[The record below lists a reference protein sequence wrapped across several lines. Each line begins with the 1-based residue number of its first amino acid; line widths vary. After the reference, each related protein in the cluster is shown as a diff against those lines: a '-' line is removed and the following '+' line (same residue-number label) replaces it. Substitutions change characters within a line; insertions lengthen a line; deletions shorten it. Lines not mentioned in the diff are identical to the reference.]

1 MHVVPRPG
9 WYRPATPRTLGTLA
23 VVFGV
28 VVASIS
34 ALSALNAINGGGGQD
49 DDPYP
54 AAAVAAFTAATRSA
68 TVGTSLILI
77 AMSATLVMIGGGLR
91 RYERWAG
98 RAAERWAVG
107 ALFIVGALAYVNAVV
122 IGPAATALFE
132 SANDPEL
139 APMIKFVRWAG
150 LGTALIYAPFPLVLW
165 TQLRRPEV
173 VAAMDQPRRA

>member
-28 VVASIS
+28 VVASFHT
-34 ALSALNAINGGGGQD
+34 LTLLTGGRMQQGD
-49 DDPYP
+49 DQYP
-54 AAAVAAFTAATRSA
+54 AEAIAAFTAATREA
-68 TVGTSLILI
+68 TIATSLILV
-77 AMSATLVMIGGGLR
+77 AMSATLALIGGGLR
-91 RYERWAG
+91 RYERWAA

-107 ALFIVGALAYVNAVV
+107 ALFIVAALVYVNSVV
-122 IGPAATALFE
+122 VGPAATALFE
-132 SANDPEL
+132 SAKDEEL
-139 APMIKFVRWAG
+139 AQMVAFMRWVG